1 MRLREPEGLAEHCD
15 GIIPNSLAP
24 ELFFNR
30 SWLSFDQI
38 LNFHRTGSLHF
49 DAEICALVYKTELEY
64 WGVDELLMDPCCAL
78 KYYPDIELCVSELN
92 GEEKAKQRQAIK
104 EQEEDFGNSGLGKL
118 RKTLWNLTENPETS
132 KAALIL
138 GYCSLGLVI
147 VSTITFV
154 LSTFPGRNLHS
165 SILIVI

>member
-1 MRLREPEGLAEHCD
+1 
-15 GIIPNSLAP
+15 
-24 ELFFNR
+24 
-30 SWLSFDQI
+30 
-38 LNFHRTGSLHF
+38 
-49 DAEICALVYKTELEY
+49 
-64 WGVDELLMDPCCAL
+64 MDPCCAL

-92 GEEKAKQRQAIK
+92 GEEKAKQRRAIK
-104 EQEEDFGNSGLGKL
+104 EQEEDFGDSRLGKL

-154 LSTFPGRNLHS
+154 LSTFPGGNLEGQLYNLYLDKSGQLVQTSDLKQS
-165 SILIVI
+165 SY